1 MLVEI
6 PDPMVILG
14 IVLGF
19 LAGAVALFLYS
30 KLRLIGSLQN
40 NNPSDNQRLEYYEK
54 QFIDMKIRLDALNL
68 DNEEPIGED
77 EMVKIQSEMIKS
89 PSRKGRRSS
98 AMVEKRVPVS
108 RIPNMSSEDS
118 VKHVLKLIT
127 KKPMTSR
134 DIEVTFGGR
143 SREHV
148 SRLMKKLFDDG
159 LVERNTTNR
168 PYTYSI
174 TDSGKKH
181 IGAEENLVYAVSS

>member
-19 LAGAVALFLYS
+19 LAGAIVLFLYS
-30 KLRLIGSLQN
+30 KLRLVGSLQN

-68 DNEEPIGED
+68 DNEEPLDED
-77 EMVKIQSEMIKS
+77 EMVKIQSEMVKS
-89 PSRKGRRSS
+89 PSRKGRRSM
-98 AMVEKRVPVS
+98 AMVEIRAPVS
-108 RIPNMSSEDS
+108 RIPNMSSKDS

-143 SREHV
+143 SREHI

-181 IGAEENLVYAVSS
+181 VGEENIVYADSS

>member
-19 LAGAVALFLYS
+19 LAGAIALFLYS
-30 KLRLIGSLQN
+30 KLRLVGSLQN

-68 DNEEPIGED
+68 DNEESLGED
-77 EMVKIQSEMIKS
+77 EMVKIQSEMVKS
-89 PSRKGRRSS
+89 PSRKGRRSR
-98 AMVEKRVPVS
+98 AMVEKRAPVS
-108 RIPNMSSEDS
+108 RIPNMSSKDS

-181 IGAEENLVYAVSS
+181 IGEENLVYAVSS

>member
-6 PDPMVILG
+6 PDPVIILG

-19 LAGAVALFLYS
+19 LAGAVTLFLYS
-30 KLRLIGSLQN
+30 KLRLVGRLQN
-40 NNPSDNQRLEYYEK
+40 NGPSDNQRLEYYEK

-68 DNEEPIGED
+68 DKEEPLDEA
-77 EMVKIQSEMIKS
+77 EMVKIQSEMVKS
-89 PSRKGRRSS
+89 PSRKGRRSRS
-98 AMVEKRVPVS
+98 IIEKRVPVS

-181 IGAEENLVYAVSS
+181 VGEENLVYAVSS

>member
-1 MLVEI
+1 M
-6 PDPMVILG
+6 
-14 IVLGF
+14 
-19 LAGAVALFLYS
+19 
-30 KLRLIGSLQN
+30 QN
-40 NNPSDNQRLEYYEK
+40 NSPSDNQRLEYYEK

-68 DNEEPIGED
+68 DNEESLGED
-77 EMVKIQSEMIKS
+77 EMVKIQSEMVKS
-89 PSRKGRRSS
+89 PSRKERRSRVV
-98 AMVEKRVPVS
+98 VEKHAPVS

-159 LVERNTTNR
+159 LVERDTTNR

-181 IGAEENLVYAVSS
+181 IGEENLVYAVSS

>member
-6 PDPMVILG
+6 PDPIIILG

-19 LAGAVALFLYS
+19 LAGAVTLFLYS
-30 KLRLIGSLQN
+30 KLRLVGSLQN
-40 NNPSDNQRLEYYEK
+40 NGPSDNQRLEYYEK

-68 DNEEPIGED
+68 DNEGPLDEA
-77 EMVKIQSEMIKS
+77 EMVKIQSEMVKS
-89 PSRKGRRSS
+89 ASRKERRSRS
-98 AMVEKRVPVS
+98 TIEKRARVS

-159 LVERNTTNR
+159 LVERNTANR

-174 TDSGKKH
+174 TDNGKNH
-181 IGAEENLVYAVSS
+181 IGEENLVYAVSG

>member
-19 LAGAVALFLYS
+19 LALAVALFLYS

-77 EMVKIQSEMIKS
+77 EMVKIQSEMVKS
-89 PSRKGRRSS
+89 PSRKGRRSN

-108 RIPNMSSEDS
+108 RIPNMSSKDS
-118 VKHVLKLIT
+118 VKHVLKLII

-181 IGAEENLVYAVSS
+181 IGAEENLVYAVSQ

>member
-19 LAGAVALFLYS
+19 LAGATALFLYS
-30 KLRLIGSLQN
+30 KLRLVGSLQN

-68 DNEEPIGED
+68 DNEESLGED
-77 EMVKIQSEMIKS
+77 EMVKIQSEMVKS
-89 PSRKGRRSS
+89 PSRKGRRSR
-98 AMVEKRVPVS
+98 AMVEKRAPVS
-108 RIPNMSSEDS
+108 RIPNMSSKDS

-127 KKPMTSR
+127 KKSMTSR

-181 IGAEENLVYAVSS
+181 VGEENLVYAVSS

>member
-6 PDPMVILG
+6 PDPVIILG

-19 LAGAVALFLYS
+19 LAGAVTLFLYS
-30 KLRLIGSLQN
+30 KLRLVGSLQN
-40 NNPSDNQRLEYYEK
+40 NGPSDNQRLEYYEK

-68 DNEEPIGED
+68 DKEEPLDEA
-77 EMVKIQSEMIKS
+77 EMVKIQSEMVKS
-89 PSRKGRRSS
+89 PSRKGRRSRS
-98 AMVEKRVPVS
+98 IIEKRVPVS

-181 IGAEENLVYAVSS
+181 VGEENLVYAVSS

>member
-30 KLRLIGSLQN
+30 KLRLVGSLQN

-68 DNEEPIGED
+68 DNEEPLGED
-77 EMVKIQSEMIKS
+77 EMVKIQSEMVKS
-89 PSRKGRRSS
+89 PSRKERRSRV
-98 AMVEKRVPVS
+98 MVEKRVPVS

-127 KKPMTSR
+127 KKSMTSR

-159 LVERNTTNR
+159 LVERNTANR

-174 TDSGKKH
+174 TDSGRKH
-181 IGAEENLVYAVSS
+181 IGEENLVYAVSS

>member
-77 EMVKIQSEMIKS
+77 EMVKIQSEMVKS

-98 AMVEKRVPVS
+98 AMVKKRVPVS

>member
-30 KLRLIGSLQN
+30 KLRLVGSLQN
-40 NNPSDNQRLEYYEK
+40 NGPSDNQRLEYYEK

-68 DNEEPIGED
+68 DNEEPLGED
-77 EMVKIQSEMIKS
+77 EMVKIQSEMVKS
-89 PSRKGRRSS
+89 PSRKERRSR
-98 AMVEKRVPVS
+98 AVVEKHAPVS

-159 LVERNTTNR
+159 LVERDATNR

-174 TDSGKKH
+174 TDSGRKH
-181 IGAEENLVYAVSS
+181 IDEENLVYTVSS

>member
-6 PDPMVILG
+6 PDPIIILG

-19 LAGAVALFLYS
+19 LAGAVTLFLYS
-30 KLRLIGSLQN
+30 KLRLVGSLQN
-40 NNPSDNQRLEYYEK
+40 NGPSDNQRLEYYEK

-68 DNEEPIGED
+68 DKEEPLDGD
-77 EMVKIQSEMIKS
+77 EMVKIQSEMVK
-89 PSRKGRRSS
+89 PASRKARRSRS
-98 AMVEKRVPVS
+98 IIEKHVPVS

-159 LVERNTTNR
+159 LVERNTANR

-181 IGAEENLVYAVSS
+181 IGEENLVYAVSS

>member
-30 KLRLIGSLQN
+30 KLRLVGSLQN
-40 NNPSDNQRLEYYEK
+40 NGPSDNQRLEYYEK

-68 DNEEPIGED
+68 DNEEPLGED
-77 EMVKIQSEMIKS
+77 EMVKIQSEMVKS
-89 PSRKGRRSS
+89 PSKKERRSR
-98 AMVEKRVPVS
+98 AVVVKHAPVS

-159 LVERNTTNR
+159 LVERDATNR

-174 TDSGKKH
+174 TDSGRKH
-181 IGAEENLVYAVSS
+181 IDEENLVYGVSS

>member
-19 LAGAVALFLYS
+19 LAGAMALFLYS
-30 KLRLIGSLQN
+30 KLRLVGSLQN
-40 NNPSDNQRLEYYEK
+40 NGPSDNQRLEYYEK

-68 DNEEPIGED
+68 DNEEPLGED
-77 EMVKIQSEMIKS
+77 EMVKIQSEMVKS
-89 PSRKGRRSS
+89 PNRKERRS
-98 AMVEKRVPVS
+98 RVVVGKHAPVS

-159 LVERNTTNR
+159 LVDRKSTRLN
-168 PYTYSI
+168 
-174 TDSGKKH
+174 
-181 IGAEENLVYAVSS
+181 SSHT

>member
-19 LAGAVALFLYS
+19 LALAVALFLYS

-40 NNPSDNQRLEYYEK
+40 NNHSDNQRLEYYEK

-68 DNEEPIGED
+68 DKEEPLDEVEMGKMQV
-77 EMVKIQSEMIKS
+77 EMVK
-89 PSRKGRRSS
+89 PANRKERRSRV
-98 AMVEKRVPVS
+98 MVEKHMPVS

-181 IGAEENLVYAVSS
+181 INAEENLVYAVSQ

>member
-68 DNEEPIGED
+68 DNEEPLGED
-77 EMVKIQSEMIKS
+77 EMVKIQSEMVKS
-89 PSRKGRRSS
+89 PSRKGRRSR
-98 AMVEKRVPVS
+98 AMVEKRAPVS

-181 IGAEENLVYAVSS
+181 IGEENLVYAVSS

>member
-19 LAGAVALFLYS
+19 LTGAVALFLYS

-68 DNEEPIGED
+68 DKEEPLDEVEMGKIQV
-77 EMVKIQSEMIKS
+77 EMVK
-89 PSRKGRRSS
+89 PANRKERRSRV
-98 AMVEKRVPVS
+98 MVEKHMPVS

-181 IGAEENLVYAVSS
+181 IGEENLVYAVSS

>member
-30 KLRLIGSLQN
+30 KLRLVGSLQN

-68 DNEEPIGED
+68 DNEEPLGED
-77 EMVKIQSEMIKS
+77 EMVKIQSEMVKS
-89 PSRKGRRSS
+89 PSKKERRSR
-98 AMVEKRVPVS
+98 AVVEKHAPVS

-127 KKPMTSR
+127 KKSMTSR

-159 LVERNTTNR
+159 LVERDATNR

-174 TDSGKKH
+174 TDSGRKH
-181 IGAEENLVYAVSS
+181 IDEENLVYAVSS